1 MDTGR
6 QLGGPPTDGQG
17 LGKCRRGKW
26 GWCDGNKCAL
36 WNFEGAGWNRK
47 LEILENEVINIPPV
61 STQLQALLLFP

>member
-17 LGKCRRGKW
+17 LGKCRREKW

-47 LEILENEVINIPPV
+47 LEILENEVK
-61 STQLQALLLFP
+61 